1 MKKLNVKNVL
11 FPVLSLVVIC
21 CVVSAL
27 LAVTNAV
34 TKSRIEQNEEEN
46 SNAMRYEIFAE
57 AKSFE
62 DQDIYY
68 IALNDTGDTIGY
80 VFETSAKGYGGDV
93 SVMTGITLDGQIKG
107 IRILSHSETPGLGA
121 NCINEEF
128 IRRFEQEIPKNGELS
143 VVKGEPSENGNI
155 DAITG
160 ATITSQAVTSAV
172 NNAISE
178 FETINREGD

>member
-34 TKSRIEQNEEEN
+34 TKSRIEQNEAEN

-62 DQDIYY
+62 SQDSYY
-68 IALNDTGDTIGY
+68 VALNDSGDIIGY
-80 VFETSAKGYGGDV
+80 VFETVAKGYGGDV
-93 SVMTGITLDGQIKG
+93 SVMTGIAPDGQIKG

-121 NCINEEF
+121 NCTNEEF
-128 IRRFEQEIPKNGELS
+128 IHRYEQKIPENGELS
-143 VVKGEPSENGNI
+143 VVKGAPSENGNI

-160 ATITSQAVTSAV
+160 ATITSKAVTSAV
-172 NNAISE
+172 NIAISE
-178 FETINREGD
+178 FETMSREGD